1 MTTRTAD
8 VPWLFYALALLV
20 GFCGL
25 PLLFGV
31 LSQGYGVERISS
43 DFLTDFVARLLNQR
57 EGSGAWLAGVFVFVV
72 PQAFLG
78 VLFGYI
84 LPESGWR
91 WGVWLTAPP
100 LCLLTFF
107 VPAVSFFLPAVALTT
122 LPACAGAYAGARL
135 RLGQPRVI

>member
-1 MTTRTAD
+1 MTARTAD

-31 LSQGYGVERISS
+31 LSQGYGMEHVPS
-43 DFLTDFVARLLNQR
+43 DFLTDFVALLFNQR
-57 EGSGAWLAGVFVFVV
+57 EGSGAWLAGVFVFAV
-72 PQAFLG
+72 PQGFLG

-84 LPESGWR
+84 LPEVGWR
-91 WGVWLTAPP
+91 WGVWLTALP

-107 VPAVSFFLPAVALTT
+107 VPAVGFFLPAVALTT
-122 LPACAGAYAGARL
+122 LPACTGAYAGARL
-135 RLGQPRVI
+135 QRSRAQVI